1 MHQRGSIGILAVLHS
16 DTARKPLLYLTP
28 SPHPFDVHRQP
39 LPTFLFLCFVIGV
52 FVDVE
57 RIGKPV
63 SNDVYRKYEEVF
75 VDKKRIGKPVDILF
89 KEIILRVSSGSPIL
103 DMGLYFLLATFFATG
118 FFAAGFCTGLTS
130 ALASGFSMSTS
141 STVKISVSYGLMSR
155 PAPLSP

>member
-1 MHQRGSIGILAVLHS
+1 MLH
-16 DTARKPLLYLTP
+16 LTP
-28 SPHPFDVHRQP
+28 SPHPFDVYRQP
-39 LPTFLFLCFVIGV
+39 LPTFLFLCFVNGV

-103 DMGLYFLLATFFATG
+103 DMWLYFLFATFFATG

>member
-1 MHQRGSIGILAVLHS
+1 M
-16 DTARKPLLYLTP
+16 
-28 SPHPFDVHRQP
+28 
-39 LPTFLFLCFVIGV
+39 

-89 KEIILRVSSGSPIL
+89 KEIIWRVSSGSPIL
-103 DMGLYFLLATFFATG
+103 DMGLYFLFATFFATG

>member
-1 MHQRGSIGILAVLHS
+1 MLH
-16 DTARKPLLYLTP
+16 LTP
-28 SPHPFDVHRQP
+28 SPHPFDVYRQP
-39 LPTFLFLCFVIGV
+39 LPTFLFLCFVNGV

-103 DMGLYFLLATFFATG
+103 DMWLYFLFAT